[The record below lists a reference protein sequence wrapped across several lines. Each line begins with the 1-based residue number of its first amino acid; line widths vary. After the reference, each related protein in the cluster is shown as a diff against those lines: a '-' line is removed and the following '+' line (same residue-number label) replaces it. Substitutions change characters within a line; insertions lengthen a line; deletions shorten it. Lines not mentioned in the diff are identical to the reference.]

1 MNTFFKSILY
11 IMIQGATL
19 KELRRDKEKN
29 KMKYSDLSEE
39 DKKKRAKKI
48 KLLNRPTLA
57 ELMRVGNRTKML
69 IEMEFEP

>member
-1 MNTFFKSILY
+1 
-11 IMIQGATL
+11 MIQGATL

>member
-1 MNTFFKSILY
+1 
-11 IMIQGATL
+11 MIRGATL
-19 KELRRDKEKN
+19 KELRQDKEKN

-48 KLLNRPTLA
+48 KLLNRPTIA